1 MRIGKL
7 SVLKYLTIAYR
18 HKTSSSKIINIYL
31 STFTAEQIMLLFH
44 YYQPRDGLPD
54 LKGSLLSEASSQAI
68 AQGGSARSS
77 CVHM

>member
-18 HKTSSSKIINIYL
+18 HKTSSSKIINNYL
-31 STFTAEQIMLLFH
+31 STFTAEQIMPLFH
-44 YYQPRDGLPD
+44 YHQPRDGLPG

-68 AQGGSARSS
+68 AESGSA
-77 CVHM
+77 